1 MNKKD
6 YYEVLGVSKTASDDE
21 IKIAFRKLAKKY
33 HPDVSK
39 EPDAAEK
46 FKEAQEAYAVLSDKE
61 KRRKYDQFGH
71 QPFDNM
77 GAGSS
82 SGFDF
87 SNFDFGDIF
96 DDLFGESFGFTGRK
110 SSTRG
115 RRGND
120 ISLSM
125 KITFE
130 EAAYGC
136 EKEIEIEHYV
146 NCEECDGKGG
156 LGEETCKY
164 CHGSG
169 TITQEQRT
177 ILGTYMTRTTCPY
190 CKGKGT
196 SYKEECSKCKGK
208 GVVKEKGIKKLRI
221 PAGMNTG
228 NQLRIPGYGMPGV
241 NGGANG
247 DAYIEFIVGKHELF
261 ERDGYDIYLNVPI
274 TITDAIMG
282 CKKDIPTLYG
292 TTTIAISSATQSG
305 EKQRIRNKGIE
316 NPNTGKK
323 GDMYVI
329 LNIITPTKLDREQ
342 KDLINKLSK
351 TNLENAS
358 EFTKFNN
365 YIKSHKQWL
374 FKLVIYNI
382 AFSFSIKSLNLSL
395 KIGIYFLSTS
405 G

>member
-247 DAYIEFIVGKHELF
+247 DVYIEFIVGKHELF

-365 YIKSHKQWL
+365 YIKSHK
-374 FKLVIYNI
+374 
-382 AFSFSIKSLNLSL
+382 
-395 KIGIYFLSTS
+395 
-405 G
+405 